1 MNRFRW
7 LTPLTLIIALG
18 VLLSSAVMTQKYGTV
33 LKVGMQTDP
42 VGLDPHVTEATST
55 RNQLENVYDTLVKFD
70 SKGKIGPSLA
80 RSWRVSKDAKTWTFT
95 LRSNV
100 KFHSGR
106 TFTASDVVFSINRI
120 KDPNVKSPR
129 AEDFAVVDSI
139 TAKNNATV
147 VMQLQKPFA
156 PLLAKLAQSLNV
168 IVAKESVATI
178 NSKPNGTGPFMFV
191 EYIPS
196 TRMVLKKNPNYWETD
211 AKGNKLPYL
220 DGITYSYLPDPTA
233 RTTALRTGQ
242 VDWIEYVP
250 AADVATLRKDPGV
263 QIVGGLSANFRAMYL
278 NVKQKPLDDVRV
290 RQALAYAIDPQE
302 VVDVALFGTGG
313 VAARGTTIPAGNF
326 YAYNQSPYSKVNIE
340 KAKSLLKDAGL
351 PNGFTLDLR
360 VTSTYDFLRT
370 PAEVIQAQLEKI
382 GVKVNIIAEEWS
394 VYLPNF
400 LKANY
405 MATVIGNSGLSDPD
419 DYLYDIFYSES
430 GGKYN
435 NFSDPELDKL
445 LEQGRLVADQ
455 NKRKAIYDKVQ
466 ARILQLVPMVFL
478 FHSAQYEGL
487 SRAVKGFEHYP
498 NTSYLGL
505 RTTWLEP

>member
-7 LTPLTLIIALG
+7 LSPLIVVVTLGAI
-18 VLLSSAVMTQKYGTV
+18 LSSGVMTQKYGNI
-33 LKVGMQTDP
+33 LRAGMQTDP

-70 SKGKIGPSLA
+70 SKGKIGPALA

-95 LRSNV
+95 LHSGV
-100 KFHSGR
+100 KFHNGR
-106 TFTASDVVFSINRI
+106 TFVASDVVYSINRI
-120 KDPNVKSPR
+120 KDPSVKSPR

-139 TAKNNATV
+139 TATNNNTV
-147 VMQLQKPFA
+147 VMKLQKPFA

-168 IVAKESVATI
+168 IVPKEAVATI
-178 NSKPNGTGPFMFV
+178 NSKPVGTGPFMFV
-191 EYIPS
+191 EYVPS
-196 TRMVLKKNPNYWETD
+196 TRMVLKKNPDYWEKD
-211 AKGNKLPYL
+211 ARGNKLPYL

-250 AADVATLRKDPGV
+250 AADVATLRKDASL

-290 RQALAYAIDPQE
+290 RQAIAYAIDPQE

-313 VAARGTTIPAGNF
+313 VAAKGTTIPAGNF
-326 YAYNQSPYSKVNIE
+326 YAYTQSPYGKVNIE
-340 KAKSLLKDAGL
+340 KSKALLKEAGL
-351 PNGFTLDLR
+351 PNGFTLDLK

-370 PAEVIQAQLEKI
+370 PAEVIQAQLEKVGI
-382 GVKVNIIAEEWS
+382 KVNIQAEEWS

-405 MATVIGNSGLSDPD
+405 MSTVIGSSGLSDPD
-419 DYLYDIFYSES
+419 DYLYNTFNSDS

-435 NFSDPELDKL
+435 NFSDPEIDKL
-445 LEQGRLVADQ
+445 LDQGRLVADQ
-455 NKRKAIYDKVQ
+455 NKRKVIYDQVQ

-487 SRAVKGFEHYP
+487 SKNVKGFEHFP
-498 NTSYLGL
+498 NTSYLGF